1 MNDRRT
7 DASAAFALRL
17 AADLLSA
24 LVVTKTLSAA
34 AASALVE
41 DSLDAVLQSH
51 TDLSPE
57 LEQIAAVIATQA
69 GLAQVTVDRL
79 GRRDADG

>member
-51 TDLSPE
+51 PDLSPE

>member
-7 DASAAFALRL
+7 EASATFALRL

-24 LVVTKTLSAA
+24 LVVTKTLSTA

-41 DSLDAVLQSH
+41 DSLDAVLQSQPE
-51 TDLSPE
+51 LSPE

-69 GLAQVTVDRL
+69 GLANVAADRMR
-79 GRRDADG
+79 RRDGDA